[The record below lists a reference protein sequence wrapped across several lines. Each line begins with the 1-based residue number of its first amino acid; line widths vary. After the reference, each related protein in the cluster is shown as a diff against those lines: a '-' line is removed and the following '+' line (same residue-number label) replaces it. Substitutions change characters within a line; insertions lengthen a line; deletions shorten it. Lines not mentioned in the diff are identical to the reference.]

1 MIFMEDA
8 PSIKEE
14 IRKKIRSLRDL
25 QCDKVLLLKSGQI
38 EGRLFSLPE
47 FQKAKTVLFYMSMLG
62 EVCTHSM
69 IERALAMG
77 KRVIVPRVRAEK
89 QLDLCEIDDD
99 SEFERSSFGI
109 LEPREGCGLVP
120 LKEIDLAV
128 VPGIAFDESG
138 NRIGYSSG
146 YYDRLLKSFRGLKIA
161 LAAELQ
167 VVEKVPALSHDVI
180 VDRIITEKRMIDCKR

>member
-1 MIFMEDA
+1 MEDA

-14 IRKKIRSLRDL
+14 IRKKIRSLRDA
-25 QCDKVLLLKSGQI
+25 QCDKTLLLKSGQI

-77 KRVIVPRVRAEK
+77 KRVIVPRAKPGKV
-89 QLDLCEIDDD
+89 LDLCEIGDD
-99 SEFERSSFGI
+99 SEFERSPFGI
-109 LEPREGCGLVP
+109 LEPREGCRLV
-120 LKEIDLAV
+120 KADEVDLAII
-128 VPGIAFDESG
+128 PGIAFDESG

-146 YYDRLLKSFRGLKIA
+146 YYDRLLKGFGGLKIA

-167 VVEKVPALSHDVI
+167 IVEKVPVLSHDVAI
-180 VDRIITEKRMIDCKR
+180 DRIITEKRNIDCAKR